1 MLFRSNVN
9 RLRAFRQGLKDTGY
23 IESENVAI
31 EYRWAENQYDQLP
44 ALAAGLVRRQ
54 VSVIAALGT
63 APAFAAKAA
72 STTIPII
79 FAVNDDPV
87 RLGLVAS
94 LAQPGGN
101 ATGTNFFTAEL
112 GAKRL
117 DLLRELVPAATRVAV
132 LVNPADA
139 SATESTL
146 RDVQSAARAIGLQ
159 IQVLNAST
167 IREVNTA
174 FATLVRERP
183 DALFMAG
190 DAFFSSRLIQLAHLA
205 TRHAIPAIYA
215 QREFPDV
222 GGLISYGPN
231 IADAYR
237 QVGAYVGRV
246 LKGAKPV
253 DLPVMQSTKF
263 ELVINAQ
270 TAEMLGLDVPSTLLA
285 RADEVIE

>member
-1 MLFRSNVN
+1 L
-9 RLRAFRQGLKDTGY
+9 T
-23 IESENVAI
+23 
-31 EYRWAENQYDQLP
+31 
-44 ALAAGLVRRQ
+44 ALAADLVRRQ

-72 STTIPII
+72 TTTIPII
-79 FAVNDDPV
+79 FGVNDDPA

-94 LAQPGGN
+94 LARPGGN

-159 IQVLNAST
+159 IQVFNAST

-237 QVGAYVGRV
+237 QVGRYVGRI

-253 DLPVMQSTKF
+253 DLPAMQSTKF

-270 TAEMLGLDVPSTLLA
+270 TAEMLGLTIPPMLLA